1 LVTSLYTSVKD
12 RLSSWILLDSDS
24 RYYLACSV
32 KAPIAGHV
40 CAVIGQTPLAASYL
54 ISTLLVFH
62 LAAHFNVEVS
72 SRDTGRAH
80 TWATC
85 GMVCRRKHRKSA
97 FSWPVSRLSFSWPF
111 DQPDSRDDTEA
122 RLAPPMAVHTCLP
135 ACSCCC
141 VGILHVSDRRFL
153 HSSRAHN
160 YTERP
165 LEARFI
171 HGLWSAGI
179 AERHLEG
186 APKRRGNARH
196 PTTASRLARSASEGQ
211 P

>member
-1 LVTSLYTSVKD
+1 MQSLAD
-12 RLSSWILLDSDS
+12 
-24 RYYLACSV
+24 A
-32 KAPIAGHV
+32 AH
-40 CAVIGQTPLAASYL
+40 AVASL

-62 LAAHFNVEVS
+62 LAAHFDVEVS

-80 TWATC
+80 TWETC
-85 GMVCRRKHRKSA
+85 GIACWRRTGRVLFPGPYCDCLSLGLSTSLVPETIRKQGWLLRWLCTHA
-97 FSWPVSRLSFSWPF
+97 
-111 DQPDSRDDTEA
+111 
-122 RLAPPMAVHTCLP
+122 CLP
-135 ACSCCC
+135 A
-141 VGILHVSDRRFL
+141 VVVLGILHVSDRRFL

-196 PTTASRLARSASEGQ
+196 PTTASRLAAVGE
-211 P
+211 